1 MTSSS
6 AGALNWAVV
15 GTGFISQ
22 LIANDLALTPGA
34 VCYAV
39 VSRDQTKANA
49 FADERGFPV
58 AYSDLHRALA
68 DPDVDVVYVGTPHA
82 THARIAVAALE
93 AGKHVLVEKP
103 IAVDEGD
110 ARRIA
115 DAAARSGRFA
125 MEGMWMR
132 FLPAYRAALEEA
144 SSGAI
149 GDVRSV
155 RASFGLPFDA
165 PESPR
170 WSAERASSTL
180 LDQAIYPVT
189 LALDVLGAPGRVWAS
204 GRIRSD
210 GVDLA
215 EHMTFDYADGRFAQL
230 AASMV
235 DYAEPTA
242 TISGTEGWITIP
254 APFWS
259 AFEYQKRSGPIPDAL
274 ARVDTTTFTRD
285 GFGYV
290 PMLAAVTEAIMAGLT
305 EHPTHP
311 LADSVATL
319 SVLDTIR
326 LRIIET
332 AHDQRST
339 HEAHILQ

>member
-1 MTSSS
+1 MTSLS
-6 AGALNWAVV
+6 ARGLNWAVI
-15 GTGFISQ
+15 GTGLISQ
-22 LIANDLALTPGA
+22 LIANDLAVTPGA
-34 VCYAV
+34 HCYAV
-39 VSRDQTKANA
+39 VSRDRAKANA
-49 FADERGFPV
+49 FADEHGFPV
-58 AYSDLHRALA
+58 AYSDLHRMLA
-68 DPDVDVVYVGTPHA
+68 DPDVDIAYIGTPHA
-82 THARIAVAALE
+82 THAGIAVAALE
-93 AGKHVLVEKP
+93 AGKHVLIEKP
-103 IAVDEGD
+103 IAVDADE
-110 ARRIA
+110 AQRIA
-115 DAAARSGRFA
+115 DAAAASGRFA

-132 FLPAYRAALEEA
+132 FLPAYRGAVDAAQ
-144 SSGAI
+144 SGAI

-165 PESPR
+165 PDSPR

-189 LALDVLGAPGRVWAS
+189 LALDILGAPDHVCAS
-204 GRIRSD
+204 GRIRPD

-274 ARVDTTTFTRD
+274 ARVDTTAFTRD
-285 GFGYV
+285 GYGYV
-290 PMLAAVTEAIMAGLT
+290 PMLAAVTEAIVAGLT
-305 EHPTHP
+305 EHPLHP

-319 SVLDTIR
+319 SMLDAIR
-326 LRIIET
+326 RSITET
-332 AHDQRST
+332 SHDQRST
-339 HEAHILQ
+339 HEAHIVQ